1 MAAVRLLG
9 HVALTG
15 ENFSLTTRD
24 LLASRSDFSLQV
36 VVRSVLLIKEETGV
50 VDFLLKAAEGE
61 DIGVVASLEV
71 VILEQLLVLQV
82 SVLGLDGVQLVPQ
95 GEVVL
100 VALLNFEDL
109 GLELR
114 DEQVFLVAGEMHAV
128 VVLPTKNNS

>member
-24 LLASRSDFSLQV
+24 LLTSRSDFSLQV

-128 VVLPTKNNS
+128 VVLQQ